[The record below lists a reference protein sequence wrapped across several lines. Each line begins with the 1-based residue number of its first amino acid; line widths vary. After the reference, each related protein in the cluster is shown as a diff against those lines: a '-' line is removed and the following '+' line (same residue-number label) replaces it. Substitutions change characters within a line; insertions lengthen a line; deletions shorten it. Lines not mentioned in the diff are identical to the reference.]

1 MEKRDFEFCISTLA
15 EISDLIIRLA
25 GNANIARKIVSRDDD
40 LETDYN
46 MHTIC
51 VDDSEIVEAL
61 HDISMMNT
69 HMENGLDW
77 VAHLEKK
84 SC

>member
-1 MEKRDFEFCISTLA
+1 MEKEDFERCLSTME

-40 LETDYN
+40 LERDYN
-46 MHTIC
+46 MHTMC

-61 HDISMMNT
+61 HDIAIMKID
-69 HMENGLDW
+69 MENGRDCCR
-77 VAHLEKK
+77 H
-84 SC
+84 